1 MFETDHA
8 NHAKSTAKILRFCNI
23 CKSFLYLLMYGIFI
37 ANYRRYMRRCNS
49 RLSWT
54 GRWLYNIMY

>member
-23 CKSFLYLLMYGIFI
+23 CKSFLYLLMYGILI

-49 RLSWT
+49 SLSWT
-54 GRWLYNIMY
+54 GR